1 MLSERMDESMV
12 LMADALCLPLEEVTS
27 LKNNVRKKDKI
38 QKMTDDET
46 SVIAR
51 FQRPD
56 QGTCIQDHILLVN
69 REPSF
74 LSRRFRIFL
83 TSLLY
88 WAGKIVLKIGYY

>member
-1 MLSERMDESMV
+1 MDQHFDLVMLSERMDESMV

-38 QKMTDDET
+38 QQMTDDEK

-56 QGTCIQDHILLVN
+56 QGREHVFEITSIICILI
-69 REPSF
+69 
-74 LSRRFRIFL
+74 
-83 TSLLY
+83 
-88 WAGKIVLKIGYY
+88 

>member
-1 MLSERMDESMV
+1 MMCVANRQNLSFRSIANSNNQASISRDVDQHFDLVMLSERMDESMV

-38 QKMTDDET
+38 QQMTDDEK

-56 QGTCIQDHILLVN
+56 QGTCV
-69 REPSF
+69 
-74 LSRRFRIFL
+74 
-83 TSLLY
+83 
-88 WAGKIVLKIGYY
+88 